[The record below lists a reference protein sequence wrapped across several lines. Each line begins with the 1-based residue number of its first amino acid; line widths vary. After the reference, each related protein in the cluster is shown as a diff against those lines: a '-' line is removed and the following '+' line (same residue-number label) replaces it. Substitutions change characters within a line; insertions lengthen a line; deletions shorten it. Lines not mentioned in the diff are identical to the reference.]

1 MTETMGNEN
10 CVSDYLG
17 LYYAIVNEMA
27 VGMTDA
33 TISDSI
39 SHNFIVQMIPHHEAA
54 IQMSR
59 NLLHYTKSEAM
70 INFANN
76 IIKTQTAGINAMRDM
91 LLQCGTYENTADEL
105 KRYARNYDRI
115 YRTMLTQMRSA
126 PASSDIDADFCR
138 EMIPHHM
145 GAIRMSQNALIF
157 NLCPKLPPLLN
168 SIIDERTE
176 GVRQMQAFLKSD
188 PSCR

>member
-1 MTETMGNEN
+1 MGNEN
-10 CVSDYLG
+10 YVSDYLG

-126 PASSDIDADFCR
+126 PASGDIDADFCR